1 MSRIRSSRVASDTPQ
16 AGQHKTAGSWA
27 GYLIFALF
35 LLLLIVFD
43 AQAAYQHQWVRF
55 TGTTAF
61 MLAFVIVPTGGAKWL
76 RRSLRH
82 RKRPTG

>member
-1 MSRIRSSRVASDTPQ
+1 MSGIRSSGLASETPP
-16 AGQHKTAGSWA
+16 ARQHKTAGSWA

-35 LLLLIVFD
+35 LLLLIAID
-43 AQAAYQHQWVRF
+43 AQAAYQHEWVRF

-61 MLAFVIVPTGGAKWL
+61 MLAFVIVPTGGVKWL